1 MMIYEEKQTL
11 LKETKDRLINEVG
24 KSPLGQSLREE
35 LVDLM
40 SDLSDVRNIPE
51 EIVMGEQSRLV
62 AEVIG
67 RREASKQLLKFYKRL
82 IPQEKKTIKKI
93 YK

>member
-1 MMIYEEKQTL
+1 M

-24 KSPLGQSLREE
+24 NSPLGQSLREE

-40 SDLSDVRNIPE
+40 SDLSDVRNIPD

-67 RREASKQLLKFYKRL
+67 RREASKQLLKFYKKAYSTR
-82 IPQEKKTIKKI
+82 EKNN
-93 YK
+93 

>member
-11 LKETKDRLINEVG
+11 LKETKERLINEVG
-24 KSPLGQSLREE
+24 NSPLGQSLREE

-40 SDLSDVRNIPE
+40 SDLSDVRNIPD

>member
-1 MMIYEEKQTL
+1 MIYEEKQTL

-24 KSPLGQSLREE
+24 NSPPGQSLREE

-40 SDLSDVRNIPE
+40 SDLSDVRNIPD

>member
-1 MMIYEEKQTL
+1 MIYYEEKQTL
-11 LKETKDRLINEVG
+11 LKETKERLIKEAGN
-24 KSPLGQSLREE
+24 SPLGQSLREE

-51 EIVMGEQSRLV
+51 EIIMGEQSRLV

-67 RREASKQLLKFYKRL
+67 RRESSKQLLKLYKKL
-82 IPQEKKTIKKI
+82 VPQEKKTVKKI

>member
-1 MMIYEEKQTL
+1 MIYYEEEQSL
-11 LKETKDRLINEVG
+11 LKETKERLIKEAAS
-24 KSPLGQSLREE
+24 SPLGQSLREE

-51 EIVMGEQSRLV
+51 EIIMGEQSRLV